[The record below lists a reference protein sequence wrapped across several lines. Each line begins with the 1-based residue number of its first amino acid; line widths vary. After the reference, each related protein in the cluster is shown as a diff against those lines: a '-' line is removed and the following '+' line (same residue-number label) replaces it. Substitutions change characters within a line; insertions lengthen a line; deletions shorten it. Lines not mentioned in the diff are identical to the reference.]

1 MFNLIVAVISI
12 ALIAAMAAAS
22 IFYGGSA
29 FGEGTAKAQAS
40 TLINNG
46 QQISG
51 AQQLYMI
58 DNSGN
63 RADAISV
70 LTGGGYL
77 QAVPTAPAAVIDP
90 DVDSVTVDAQPAA
103 WQIDEEGQFAYIE
116 LDDSNAGQQN
126 SPAFAVCAE
135 VVAQGGAATAVSEE
149 LTGGTDGAQMDDLAS
164 DLGTLGSSQF
174 ICATT
179 AADLNTAGQAIFAY
193 KL

>member
-51 AQQLYMI
+51 GQQLYMI

-63 RADAISV
+63 RANAIAI

-77 QAVPTAPAAVIDP
+77 QAVPSAPATV
-90 DVDSVTVDAQPAA
+90 VDTNAA
-103 WQIDEEGQFAYIE
+103 WEVATNGTFAYIR
-116 LDDSNAGQQN
+116 LDTDNTGQQL
-126 SPAFAVCAE
+126 SPAETVCSE
-135 VVAQGGAATAVSEE
+135 IVAQGGAAN
-149 LTGGTDGAQMDDLAS
+149 L
-164 DLGTLGSSQF
+164 TLG
-174 ICATT
+174 
-179 AADLNTAGQAIFAY
+179 ADLTQASALPNIGDDQFACVIDTGDAISGTGLIATRTAHFIY

>member
-46 QQISG
+46 QQVSG

-63 RADAISV
+63 RANDIDV

-77 QAVPTAPAAVIDP
+77 QAVPSAPATVIN
-90 DVDSVTVDAQPAA
+90 SGAA
-103 WQIDEEGQFAYIE
+103 WDVATNGTFAYIR
-116 LDDSNAGQQN
+116 LDTDNTGQQL
-126 SPAFAVCAE
+126 SPAATVCAE
-135 VVAQGGAATAVSEE
+135 LVAQGGADNVT
-149 LTGGTDGAQMDDLAS
+149 LTGALTQASAFGIDGLTIGDDQFACVIDSGDAISSAGGTDIAH
-164 DLGTLGSSQF
+164 F
-174 ICATT
+174 I
-179 AADLNTAGQAIFAY
+179 Y

>member
-51 AQQLYMI
+51 GQQLYMI

-63 RADAISV
+63 RANDIDV
-70 LTGGGYL
+70 LTAGGYL
-77 QAVPTAPAAVIDP
+77 QAVPSAPATVINTAAAW
-90 DVDSVTVDAQPAA
+90 DVSTNGTFAFIRLDTDNTGQQLSPAA
-103 WQIDEEGQFAYIE
+103 T
-116 LDDSNAGQQN
+116 
-126 SPAFAVCAE
+126 VCAE
-135 VVAQGGAATAVSEE
+135 IVAQGGADNVTLTGTLSQASAFGTAGLTIGDDQFACIVD
-149 LTGGTDGAQMDDLAS
+149 TGGTISSAG
-164 DLGTLGSSQF
+164 GTAVAHF
-174 ICATT
+174 I
-179 AADLNTAGQAIFAY
+179 Y